1 MVESKI
7 MSRTASAG
15 LALSAAQLLGKV
27 IDFLLV
33 LVLARLL
40 TPEDFA
46 LIAIAMIFVQLT
58 EAVLQMPVA
67 QILVRTPR
75 VTRNMLYTAFTVS
88 FLRSLIVVAI
98 ILVLTPV
105 TVWMFNEPRLY
116 ALMPVLSLAPALR
129 GMVNP
134 KLTLFARRLN
144 FYPEAG
150 ISILSRAVTAAIAL
164 PFAIVTESYWALVLM
179 TVISPTLLTAMSF
192 IYVPFRPKFS
202 LQSWNVFA
210 NMVGWST
217 LAQTF
222 GAANWQV
229 KVFVLAQYAT
239 RATTGNYSVAS
250 NLNGIVQHSIV
261 EPLIRPFVSTFA
273 LLQKSDA
280 LQGGYLVS
288 SRALFMAA
296 GPVFVILVVLADP
309 IILFLFGSDWVDAP
323 VFLQILAI
331 SALFVISTRPAAAV
345 AYAQDRTIYNA
356 IANGV
361 AFVSTALLLWCGYV
375 WYGLPGFLIGH
386 VVSAVVQM
394 LAGMWTVKR
403 LTQLNYLAQI
413 EVLVGPTL
421 AMAVMATCL
430 YYAIPLILTAT
441 QITLFFTIG
450 AVAAGGVVIYLLA
463 MLLIWLLTGR
473 PEGLEK
479 SVLDF
484 LLKPRG
490 ST

>member
-15 LALSAAQLLGKV
+15 LALSASQLLGKV
-27 IDFLLV
+27 IDFALV

-75 VTRNMLYTAFTVS
+75 VTRDMLYTAFTVS

-105 TVWMFNEPRLY
+105 TVWMFDEPRLY

-144 FYPEAG
+144 FYPEAA

-164 PFAIVTESYWALVLM
+164 PFAIATESYWALVLM
-179 TVISPTLLTAMSF
+179 TVISPTLLTVMSF
-192 IYVPFRPKFS
+192 IYLPFRPKFS
-202 LQSWNVFA
+202 LKSWNVFA

-261 EPLIRPFVSTFA
+261 EPLIRPFVSTFS
-273 LLQKSDA
+273 LLQKNNA

-296 GPVFVILVVLADP
+296 GPVFVVLVVLADP
-309 IILFLFGSDWVDAP
+309 IILFLFGGDWVDAP
-323 VFLQILAI
+323 VFLQVLAI
-331 SALFVISTRPAAAV
+331 SALFIVSTRPAAAV
-345 AYAQDRTIYNA
+345 AYAQDKTIYIA

-361 AFVSTALLLWCGYV
+361 AFVATALLLWLGYV
-375 WYGLPGFLIGH
+375 WYDLPGFLVGH
-386 VVSAVVQM
+386 VLSGVVQM
-394 LAGMWTVKR
+394 IAGMWMVKR
-403 LTQLNYLAQI
+403 LIELNYLAQL
-413 EVLVGPTL
+413 ETLVAPTL
-421 AMAVMATCL
+421 AMLVMAMSL
-430 YYAIPLILTAT
+430 HLALPLIQTGGHVA
-441 QITLFFTIG
+441 LFFSIG
-450 AVAAGGVVIYLLA
+450 AVAVSGVLVYL
-463 MLLIWLLTGR
+463 MTVLLIWILRGR
-473 PEGLEK
+473 PDGLEK
-479 SVLDF
+479 SIVSALTRTAV
-484 LLKPRG
+484 KP
-490 ST
+490 